1 MSKRND
7 RIPIWKIATLAALAA
22 AAAVGLLTAR
32 TLIRVPP
39 ATQPAADP
47 RAQSASNMSGL
58 LLLLGL
64 MGVAVTLL
72 CIGWLGYRWYLTIPA
87 WKRRKGPPRRR

>member
-1 MSKRND
+1 M
-7 RIPIWKIATLAALAA
+7 PIWKIWGLAALSAV
-22 AAAVGLLTAR
+22 AAAVLLIAR
-32 TLIRVPP
+32 ALIQVPP
-39 ATQPAADP
+39 TTQPATDP

-64 MGVAVTLL
+64 MGVAVVLICL
-72 CIGWLGYRWYLTIPA
+72 GWLGYRWYLTIPA